1 MVEKLIFSLE
11 IFVLGFSVVM
21 VVLFALYGLT
31 LLFYRINFSGKSKKE
46 STVLPAVAGGKP
58 SPQLA
63 VALAVA
69 LDYHRKGVFV
79 SDSTICL
86 KVERGDKD
94 YWCTTGPNI
103 LRRKR
108 Y

>member
-21 VVLFALYGLT
+21 IVLFTLYGLT
-31 LLFYRINFSGKSKKE
+31 LLFNRLNFPGKSKGE
-46 STVLPAVAGGKP
+46 SAILQAVAGGED

-86 KVERGDKD
+86 EVERGDKD